1 MPASRTACLFLALLY
16 SMNCPAAEVYKW
28 VDEDGNTHYGDRPA
42 RDDARPLNLEIHP
55 GNSDDELRQR
65 REKRDKLL
73 EVFAEERE
81 REQQERAKRAAEQA
95 RQQERCRNMRQQ
107 LQQYRQSRYLYE
119 ENENGERRI
128 LTDAERATEEQKL
141 RRILEKECA

>member
-1 MPASRTACLFLALLY
+1 MAASRTACLCLALLFG
-16 SMNCPAAEVYKW
+16 MNCPAAEVYKW
-28 VDEDGNTHYGDRPA
+28 VDEDGNTHYGDQPA
-42 RDDARPLNLEIHP
+42 ANGARPLNLDTQP
-55 GNSDDELRQR
+55 DNTDDELRQR

-81 REQQERAKRAAEQA
+81 QQEKAQRAAEQA

-119 ENENGERRI
+119 ENEAGEQRI
-128 LTDAERATEEQKL
+128 LTDTERTAEEQKL
-141 RRILEKECA
+141 RRIIEKECD